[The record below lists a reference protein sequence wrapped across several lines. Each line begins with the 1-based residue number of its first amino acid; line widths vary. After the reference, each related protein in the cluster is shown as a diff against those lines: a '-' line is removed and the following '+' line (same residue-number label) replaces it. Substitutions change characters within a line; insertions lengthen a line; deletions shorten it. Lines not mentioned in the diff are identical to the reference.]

1 MFLLSVYTREL
12 IAMVT
17 VSCSYSNKSER
28 QVRTVEQNQSGIGTG
43 TIVLSFITGLA
54 VGIAA
59 VLLINANKEKTSNG
73 DEHDDQLF
81 I

>member
-1 MFLLSVYTREL
+1 
-12 IAMVT
+12 MVT
-17 VSCSYSNKSER
+17 DSSSYSNKPER

-54 VGIAA
+54 AGIAA
-59 VLLINANKEKTSNG
+59 VLLINANREAGSTG
-73 DEHDDQLF
+73 DEQEDQLF